1 MSSGSNFHA
10 KVTFSTN
17 IVMPLSSSNRWEI
30 KVVIQIQESS
40 FRVCVYHFT
49 TLKHVYT
56 DKLIE
61 NTN

>member
-17 IVMPLSSSNRWEI
+17 VMPLSSSNRWEI

-49 TLKHVYT
+49 KLKQVYT

-61 NTN
+61 NTS